1 MADEKKIIKME
12 AVIGAIFQGKMVDS
26 LNFVGAS
33 KSMSLYATNNL
44 NRTNQFLVVVFCGC
58 REITQK

>member
-1 MADEKKIIKME
+1 ME
-12 AVIGAIFQGKMVDS
+12 AVIDAIFQGKMVDS
-26 LNFVGAS
+26 LNFVGAL

-44 NRTNQFLVVVFCGC
+44 DRTNQFLVVVFCGC